1 MKLERFRRQFYAR
14 QWQRSL
20 LISLLSM
27 LLLIGLSR
35 FSPSLVNAEVAV
47 PISISSISI
56 SSIPISSIPTSSIST
71 PLSTQGATII
81 DATQQP
87 VLLRGVNWFGIE
99 TDLQVPHGLWLRDY
113 KEMLSQIKQLGYNV
127 IRLPYSVQALRSNQI
142 SGVDFSLG
150 SNRAMQGKTPLEVM
164 DLVIQEAQR
173 QGLLILLD
181 SHRLNNQ
188 RIPELWYGDG
198 FTEED
203 WISTWKML
211 ATRYRHQ
218 PNVIGA
224 DLKNEPHG
232 RASWGTGD
240 RATDWRLAAER
251 AGNAILS
258 VNPDWLIVVEGVQDH
273 VPGQQLVGHWQGGNL
288 EGVKNYPVRLSNP
301 GKLVYSP
308 HEYGPGVFNQ
318 PWFSEPTFPQNLTRR
333 WEVGFNYIA
342 TQRIAPILIGE
353 FGGRQVDDQSKEGIW
368 QRQLVNYIAQNR
380 LSFSYWSWNP
390 NSVDTGG
397 ILNDDW
403 RSIDLP
409 KQQLLNPLLRVTST
423 SLPTPS
429 PTPSPLPSPSPRP
442 SPSPSPSPT
451 SIPPTPSSQG
461 SASDSGL
468 TVSFGIQSD
477 WQTGFCGSFRI
488 VNQGRVGINNWR
500 LTFEMNQ
507 AEIKQSWNGR
517 FTSQQSTYTVM
528 PLGWSQTLQ
537 PKQTV
542 DMGFCADKR
551 GADYLPRN
559 VRAIAS

>member
-1 MKLERFRRQFYAR
+1 MKTEHFRRQFHTKR
-14 QWQRSL
+14 WQRSL

-27 LLLIGLSR
+27 LLLVWLPRI
-35 FSPSLVNAEVAV
+35 SPSLVNAEAA
-47 PISISSISI
+47 ISIPTTSISI
-56 SSIPISSIPTSSIST
+56 
-71 PLSTQGATII
+71 PLSTQGATIV
-81 DATQQP
+81 DATHQP
-87 VLLRGVNWFGIE
+87 VLLRGVNWFGME

-150 SNRAMQGKTPLEVM
+150 SNQEMQGKTPLEVM

-188 RIPELWYGDG
+188 QIPELWYGDG

-211 ATRYRHQ
+211 AARYRHQ

-273 VPGQQLVGHWQGGNL
+273 VPGQQLAGHWQGGNL

-308 HEYGPGVFNQ
+308 HEYGAGVFNQ
-318 PWFSEPTFPQNLTRR
+318 PWFSEPTFPQNLARR
-333 WEVGFNYIA
+333 WEIGFNYIA

-353 FGGRQVDDQSKEGIW
+353 FGGRQVDDQSKEGVW
-368 QRQLVNYIAQNR
+368 QRQLVNYIAQNH
-380 LSFSYWSWNP
+380 LNFTYWSWNP
-390 NSVDTGG
+390 DSVDTGG

-403 RSIDLP
+403 RSINLP
-409 KQQLLNPLLRVTST
+409 KQQLLNPLLLTTTT
-423 SLPTPS
+423 SLPT
-429 PTPSPLPSPSPRP
+429 PRP
-442 SPSPSPSPT
+442 SPSPSPSPSPRPSST
-451 SIPPTPSSQG
+451 PSPSPPRPSPSIPPTPSSQG
-461 SASDSGL
+461 STSSSGL
-468 TVSFGIQSD
+468 AVSFGIQSD

-488 VNQGRVGINNWR
+488 VNQSQASINNWR

-507 AEIKQSWNGR
+507 ADIKQSWNGR

-528 PLGWSQTLQ
+528 PLDWSQTLQ

-542 DMGFCADKR
+542 DVGFCADKH
-551 GADYLPRN
+551 GANYLPRN